1 MTAHPAARGE
11 VSAEPSCGK
20 EPAAAMTDASFAVR
34 SSRPVFSGHA
44 FEVRVDQVEMPDG
57 KVADRDIIVHL
68 GAVGVLALDPDD
80 NVTIV
85 RQYRPA
91 VRQHLLELPAGLLD
105 VAGEPALET
114 AKREL
119 HEEAGLVAED
129 WQVLIDLHT
138 SPGMSDESIRIY
150 LARRL
155 SAVPEAERFEAEHE
169 ESTMTVRSYPLDD
182 LVEMALA
189 GTLTNGPAV
198 AAVLAARAAR
208 EQGWTGLRPVTAP
221 WPARPDRVPVDAG

>member
-1 MTAHPAARGE
+1 MTADE
-11 VSAEPSCGK
+11 
-20 EPAAAMTDASFAVR
+20 FAVVDTR
-34 SSRPVFSGHA
+34 QVFSGHA
-44 FEVRVDQVEMPDG
+44 FDVRVDKVKMPDG
-57 KVADRDIIVHL
+57 KVADRDIIAHL
-68 GAVGVLALDPDD
+68 GAVGVLALDSDD

-91 VRQHLLELPAGLLD
+91 VRQYLLELPAGLLD

-119 HEEAGLVAED
+119 YEEAGLTAGD

-155 SAVPEAERFEAEHE
+155 SAVPAAERFTAEHE
-169 ESTMTVRSYPLDD
+169 ESTMTVGSYPLDE
-182 LVEMALA
+182 LVGMALA
-189 GTLTNGPAV
+189 GALTNGPAV
-198 AAVLAARAAR
+198 AAVLAAHAAR
-208 EQGWTGLRPVTAP
+208 GSGWSGLRPVTAP
-221 WPARPDRVPVDAG
+221 WPARPDRVPDAD

>member
-1 MTAHPAARGE
+1 MSDGA
-11 VSAEPSCGK
+11 
-20 EPAAAMTDASFAVR
+20 FAVVD
-34 SSRPVFSGHA
+34 SRHVFSGHA
-44 FEVRVDQVEMPDG
+44 FEVRVDQVRMPDG
-57 KVADRDIIVHL
+57 SVAGRDIIAHL
-68 GAVGVLALDPDD
+68 GAVGVLALDPHD

-119 HEEAGLVAED
+119 YEEAGLVAEN

-155 SAVPEAERFEAEHE
+155 SAVPEADRFTAEHE
-169 ESTMTVRSYPLDD
+169 ESTMTVCSYPLDE
-182 LVEMALA
+182 LVSMALA
-189 GTLTNGPAV
+189 GTLTNSPAV
-198 AAVLAARAAR
+198 AAVLAAYAAR
-208 EQGWTGLRPVTAP
+208 SDGWAGLRPVTAP
-221 WPARPDRVPVDAG
+221 WPARPDRVPDAEH

>member
-1 MTAHPAARGE
+1 M
-11 VSAEPSCGK
+11 SDAE
-20 EPAAAMTDASFAVR
+20 FAVVG
-34 SSRPVFSGHA
+34 SRHVFSGHA

-57 KVADRDIIVHL
+57 SVAERDIIAHL

-105 VAGEPALET
+105 IAGESALQT

-119 HEEAGLVAED
+119 YEEAGLTAED

-138 SPGMSDESIRIY
+138 SPGMSDECIRIY

-155 SAVPEAERFEAEHE
+155 AAVPDADRFSAEHG
-169 ESTMTVRSYPLDD
+169 ESTMTVCSFPLDE
-182 LVEMALA
+182 LVGMALA
-189 GTLTNGPAV
+189 GSLTNGPAV
-198 AAVLAARAAR
+198 SAVLAAHAAR
-208 EQGWTGLRPVTAP
+208 SSGWAGLRPVTAP
-221 WPARPDRVPVDAG
+221 WPGRPDRVPDAG

>member
-1 MTAHPAARGE
+1 M
-11 VSAEPSCGK
+11 S
-20 EPAAAMTDASFAVR
+20 DAQFSVLR
-34 SSRPVFSGHA
+34 SREIFSGHA
-44 FEVRVDQVEMPDG
+44 FDVRVDEVRMPDG
-57 KVADRDIIVHL
+57 AVADRDIIAHR

-105 VAGEPALET
+105 IEGEPALET

-119 HEEAGLVAED
+119 YEEAGLAADD
-129 WQVLIDLHT
+129 WQVLLDLHT

-155 SAVPEAERFEAEHE
+155 SVVPESERFEAEHE
-169 ESTMTVRSYPLDD
+169 ESTMTVCSYPLDE
-182 LVEMALA
+182 LVGMALA
-189 GTLTNGPAV
+189 GTLTNAPAV
-198 AAVLAARAAR
+198 AAVLAAQAAR
-208 EQGWTGLRPVTAP
+208 GNGWAGLRPVTAP
-221 WPARPDRVPVDAG
+221 WPARPDRVPDAE

>member
-1 MTAHPAARGE
+1 MSDGE
-11 VSAEPSCGK
+11 
-20 EPAAAMTDASFAVR
+20 FAVVG
-34 SSRPVFSGHA
+34 SRHVFSGHA
-44 FEVRVDQVEMPDG
+44 FEVRVDEVEMPDG
-57 KVADRDIIVHL
+57 TVANRDIVAHL

-105 VAGEPALET
+105 VSGEPALET

-119 HEEAGLVAED
+119 YEEAGLTAED

-155 SAVPEAERFEAEHE
+155 AAVPDAERFTAEHE
-169 ESTMTVRSYPLDD
+169 ESTMTVRSYPLDE
-182 LVEMALA
+182 LVGMALA

-198 AAVLAARAAR
+198 AAVLAAHAAR
-208 EQGWTGLRPVTAP
+208 SSGWTGLRPVTAP
-221 WPARPDRVPVDAG
+221 WPARPDRVPGAEPEGMR

>member
-1 MTAHPAARGE
+1 
-11 VSAEPSCGK
+11 
-20 EPAAAMTDASFAVR
+20 MTDAEFSVLH
-34 SSRPVFSGHA
+34 SRQIFSGHA
-44 FEVRVDQVEMPDG
+44 FDVRVDEVEMPDG
-57 KVADRDIIVHL
+57 SVADRDIIAHL

-105 VAGEPALET
+105 VSGEPALET

-119 HEEAGLVAED
+119 YEEAGLVADD

-155 SAVPEAERFEAEHE
+155 SAVPEADRFQAEHE
-169 ESTMTVRSYPLDD
+169 ESTMTVRSYPLDE
-182 LVEMALA
+182 LVEMALGGA
-189 GTLTNGPAV
+189 LTNGPAV
-198 AAVLAARAAR
+198 AAVLAAHAAR
-208 EQGWTGLRPVTAP
+208 GNGWTGLRPVSAP
-221 WPARPDRVPVDAG
+221 WPARPDRVRGDEH

>member
-1 MTAHPAARGE
+1 
-11 VSAEPSCGK
+11 
-20 EPAAAMTDASFAVR
+20 MTDDSFAVR
-34 SSRPVFSGHA
+34 SSRHVFSGHA
-44 FEVRVDQVEMPDG
+44 FDVRVDQVEMPDG
-57 KVADRDIIVHL
+57 RVAARDIIVHL

-105 VAGEPALET
+105 VAGEPGLET

-119 HEEAGLVAED
+119 YEEAGLVAED
-129 WQVLIDLHT
+129 WQVLIDLYT

-155 SAVPEAERFEAEHE
+155 SAVPEAERFQAEHE
-169 ESTMTVRSYPLDD
+169 ESTMTVQSYPLDE

-189 GTLTNGPAV
+189 GSLTNGPAV
-198 AAVLAARAAR
+198 AGVLAAHAAR
-208 EQGWTGLRPVTAP
+208 SRGWTGLRPVTAP
-221 WPARPDRVPVDAG
+221 WPARPDRVPSAG

>member
-1 MTAHPAARGE
+1 
-11 VSAEPSCGK
+11 
-20 EPAAAMTDASFAVR
+20 MTDGSFPVR
-34 SSRPVFSGHA
+34 GSRHVFSGHA
-44 FEVRVDQVEMPDG
+44 FDVRVDQVEMPDG
-57 KVADRDIIVHL
+57 KVADRDIIAHL

-119 HEEAGLVAED
+119 YEEAGLVAED

-138 SPGMSDESIRIY
+138 SPGMSDESIRVY
-150 LARRL
+150 LARQL
-155 SAVPEAERFEAEHE
+155 SAVPDAERFQAEHE
-169 ESTMTVRSYPLDD
+169 ESTMTVRSYPLDE
-182 LVEMALA
+182 LVEMALG

-198 AAVLAARAAR
+198 AAVLAAQAAR
-208 EQGWTGLRPVTAP
+208 SNGWAGLRPVTAP
-221 WPARPDRVPVDAG
+221 WPGRPARVPDGGSGQGDGDAR